1 MFAAGIVYFDMFK
14 DGLKRAHAPLL
25 AVTQDAL
32 LVAVIGQDFF
42 DLDLYERSTVAP
54 GDALALGLGAGA
66 RAIVSDGSLE
76 LALPVE
82 TSMAVPHGG
91 AWIEAGHAETAL
103 LAPSG
108 APLTVRK
115 A

>member
-1 MFAAGIVYFDMFK
+1 
-14 DGLKRAHAPLL
+14 
-25 AVTQDAL
+25 
-32 LVAVIGQDFF
+32 
-42 DLDLYERSTVAP
+42 
-54 GDALALGLGAGA
+54 
-66 RAIVSDGSLE
+66 VSDGSLE